1 MPFDLRRRGL
11 VAALALAASAAAVP
25 AAAQSAPAPGELP
38 WNARPATVRAM
49 VARLGW
55 QPRSAAASM
64 VQGDSALTFTG
75 PAGGGATAE
84 LTTRFRGGKLWHA
97 FYVARGD
104 SAALQRLLD
113 RASAQTSA
121 RHGQARADGASR
133 VWTLPNGNRFAL
145 PTAPSRAEGGGFTF
159 AVVYHRI

>member
-1 MPFDLRRRGL
+1 MPFDLSRRAL
-11 VAALALAASAAAVP
+11 VAALVLAASAAVP

-55 QPRSAAASM
+55 QPRAGSATV
-64 VQGDSALTFTG
+64 VQGDSAFTFSG

-84 LTTRFRGGKLWHA
+84 LTARFRGGKLWHA
-97 FYVARGD
+97 FYVVRGD
-104 SAALQRLLD
+104 STTLQRLLD
-113 RASAQTSA
+113 RSAAHTSA

-133 VWTLPNGNRFAL
+133 VWTLPNGNRFTL
-145 PTAPSRAEGGGFTF
+145 PGAPTRVEGGAFTF
-159 AVVYHRI
+159 AVVYHRV